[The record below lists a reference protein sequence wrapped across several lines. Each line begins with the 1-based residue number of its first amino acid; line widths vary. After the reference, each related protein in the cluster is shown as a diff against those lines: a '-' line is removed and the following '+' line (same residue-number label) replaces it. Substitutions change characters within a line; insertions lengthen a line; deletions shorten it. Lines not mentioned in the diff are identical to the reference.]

1 MNNTDNK
8 ITAKT
13 CARHGP
19 SLLAKYL
26 KNGKTSSF
34 PILCNNFGTNIIADK
49 ALLIVAAIQ
58 PISMVFGQYEIER
71 NG

>member
-1 MNNTDNK
+1 M
-8 ITAKT
+8 AKT
-13 CARHGP
+13 CARNGP
-19 SLLAKYL
+19 SLLAKHL

-58 PISMVFGQYEIER
+58 PICMVIGQNEIKQ